1 MNIKIEKVKK
11 EDFNFTKETWL
22 DKIYW
27 FLWRIKDKT
36 YWNVYYI
43 LFPQH
48 TKIRNAIPKAW
59 RDPDGIL
66 EDVLSAIIISFVEE
80 EKGLDQLQMIMESL
94 NKDDEYL
101 IKEWGSV
108 ELFWNYY
115 NNCYGDYNRL
125 QSIYTWV
132 KSGKKAMQNYL
143 DSIENNWQ
151 EYSKVENA
159 IHEKDSEYLADLVR
173 LRKYLWT

>member
-1 MNIKIEKVKK
+1 MNIENIKVKK
-11 EDFNFTKETWL
+11 EDFGFAKETWL

-36 YWNVYYI
+36 YWNVYYT

-48 TKIRNAIPKAW
+48 KSIRNAIPKAW
-59 RDPDGIL
+59 SDLDGIV

-80 EKGLDQLQMIMESL
+80 ENGLDQLQMIMESI

-101 IKEWGSV
+101 IKYWGSV
-108 ELFWNYY
+108 DDFWSVYE
-115 NNCYGDYNRL
+115 NCYGDYNRL
-125 QSIYTWV
+125 KSIYTWV
-132 KSGKKAMQNYL
+132 KTGRKALQNYL
-143 DSIENNWQ
+143 NSVESNWQ
-151 EYSKVENA
+151 EYSKIEQIIQN
-159 IHEKDSEYLADLVR
+159 KDSDYLADLVK

>member
-1 MNIKIEKVKK
+1 MNIEHAKVKK
-11 EDFNFTKETWL
+11 EDFGFAKETWL

-27 FLWRIKDKT
+27 FLWKIKDKT

-59 RDPDGIL
+59 RDLDGVL
-66 EDVLSAIIISFVEE
+66 EDILSAIIISFTED
-80 EKGLDQLQMIMESL
+80 EKGLDQIEMIMESL
-94 NKDDEYL
+94 NKDDAYL

-108 ELFWNYY
+108 EVFWNYY
-115 NNCYGDYNRL
+115 NARYVDYIRL
-125 QSIYTWV
+125 QEIYTWV
-132 KSGKKAMQNYL
+132 KTGKKAMQNYL
-143 DSIENNWQ
+143 ETINNNWE
-151 EYSKVENA
+151 EYSKVEQD
-159 IHEKDSEYLADLVR
+159 IYDRDTEYLVDLVK